1 MQNEE
6 LRRSQMELSESRDE
20 YHALYDFAP
29 VGYFTLDETALIKQ
43 VNLTGADLLGIHRSK
58 LIDTKFTR
66 FISPDF
72 QDDFYFHCKQ
82 IFETWIKQSFDL
94 KLLKQD
100 GTFFYARLDSMAVQ
114 DGKGKIDQFR
124 TAVTN
129 ITDRK
134 LAGDALRDSKAR
146 FQDLYDNAPAA
157 YFSISTAD
165 GLILQ
170 CNRAARR
177 LLGYSKKALMQM
189 KVLDL
194 YADTPDGLP
203 SAKKI
208 FKRVKAGESVKNV
221 ELQMKNKDGQ
231 VFWISLS
238 AEPVMETKE
247 NSIKSRSVV
256 VDISDRKRAEEELQK
271 AHDELEKRVEKRTV
285 ELATANLSLKQEIAE
300 RKQIEY
306 ALEAERQRLF
316 SVLNELP
323 AFIYLHEPDHS
334 IRFANRYFRDNFG
347 PYAQKKCY
355 EIFKDRKEPCED
367 CLTFRV
373 FETDQP
379 QEWESSGFPD
389 GRIYQ
394 IYDYPFTDIDGSK
407 LVLELGI
414 DITSRKQAESEI
426 RRLSSRLLNAQ
437 EAERRRIAIELHD
450 DLGLY
455 LLVLKLQMGSLK
467 RKMHKDQT
475 ALREECDKALL
486 ELKQTVDKVRN
497 ISHALSPSILVDLGL
512 SAALRWLVNNF
523 TAHYK
528 VEASTDIPDT
538 INVFSPEQQ
547 IVIYRIFQE
556 ILTNIG
562 KHAHATKVYAD
573 SEKKAGTV
581 FFRLAD
587 NGIGFDIEQTQAG
600 SVPERGFGLAAMD
613 ERLKMLGGQFEILSR
628 VGKGTKITF
637 EIPIHSPV

>member
-1 MQNEE
+1 
-6 LRRSQMELSESRDE
+6 
-20 YHALYDFAP
+20 
-29 VGYFTLDETALIKQ
+29 
-43 VNLTGADLLGIHRSK
+43 LGLQRNK
-58 LIDTKFTR
+58 LIDTNFSR

-72 QDDFYFHCKQ
+72 QDDFYFHCKRV
-82 IFETWIKQSFDL
+82 FESRAKQTCDL
-94 KLLKQD
+94 NLLKQD
-100 GTFFYARLDSMAVQ
+100 GTVFYGRLDSMAVQ
-114 DGKGKIDQFR
+114 DGKGKFCQFR
-124 TAVTN
+124 TAVTD

-134 LAGDALRDSKAR
+134 LADDALRDSKAR
-146 FQDLYDNAPAA
+146 FQDLYDNAPTA
-157 YFSISTAD
+157 YFSINTAD
-165 GLILQ
+165 GVILQ
-170 CNRAARR
+170 CNKAALR

-189 KVLDL
+189 KVFDL

-203 SAKKI
+203 SAEKI
-208 FKRVKAGESVKNV
+208 FRRVKAGESVKNV

-238 AEPVMETKE
+238 AEPVMDIKG
-247 NSIKSRSVV
+247 NSTKSRSVV
-256 VDISDRKRAEEELQK
+256 VDISDRKRAEEQLQK
-271 AHDELEKRVEKRTV
+271 AHDELEKRVDQRTV
-285 ELATANLSLKQEIAE
+285 ELATANVSLKQEIAE
-300 RKQIEY
+300 REQIEA
-306 ALEAERQRLF
+306 ALEVERQRLF

-323 AFIYLHEPDHS
+323 AIIYLQEPDHS
-334 IRFANRYFRDNFG
+334 IRFANRYFTDNYG
-347 PYAQKKCY
+347 PYAKKKCY
-355 EIFKDRKEPCED
+355 EILKDRKEPCED

-379 QEWESSGFPD
+379 QEWESSGFRD

-414 DITSRKQAESEI
+414 DITKRKQAESGI

-437 EAERRRIAIELHD
+437 EAERRRIAFELHD
-450 DLGLY
+450 DLGQD

-467 RKMHKDQT
+467 RKMPADRI
-475 ALREECDKALL
+475 ALWEECDNVLL
-486 ELKQTVDKVRN
+486 ELKKTIEKVRN

-523 TAHYK
+523 TTNYK

-556 ILTNIG
+556 ILNNIG
-562 KHAHATKVYAD
+562 KHAQASKVCVD

-581 FFRLAD
+581 FFRVAD
-587 NGIGFDIEQTQAG
+587 NGIGFDIEQIQAG

-628 VGKGTKITF
+628 EGQGTKIAF